1 MNLVSCSLAVTPLFL
16 YICML
21 IYDNNTM
28 SKISSMTMAEQEG
41 LLLEFA
47 QEIHAG
53 FPSPAAD
60 YEGER
65 IDIVREMNRHPETTF
80 YARVCGDSMSQ
91 AGLLNGDIIV
101 IDKSLEPRNGD
112 FIVAAIDGEFTLKE
126 FRLDQANH
134 CGWLI
139 PHNPDFKPIKVTS
152 ENNFSVWGV
161 VTHCIHKTR
170 S

>member
-1 MNLVSCSLAVTPLFL
+1 MSKLVSLTEVERGDL
-16 YICML
+16 
-21 IYDNNTM
+21 
-28 SKISSMTMAEQEG
+28 E
-41 LLLEFA
+41 LEFA

-60 YEGER
+60 HANER
-65 IDIVREMNRHPETTF
+65 INIIGELTPHPDTTY
-80 YARVCGDSMSQ
+80 YARVSGDSMCD
-91 AGLLNGDIIV
+91 AGLLDGDIII

-112 FIVAAIDGEFTLKE
+112 FIIAAVEGEFTLKE
-126 FRLDQANH
+126 FRRDEKNQ

-139 PHNPDFKPIKVTS
+139 PHNPNYKPIRVAE

-170 S
+170 H